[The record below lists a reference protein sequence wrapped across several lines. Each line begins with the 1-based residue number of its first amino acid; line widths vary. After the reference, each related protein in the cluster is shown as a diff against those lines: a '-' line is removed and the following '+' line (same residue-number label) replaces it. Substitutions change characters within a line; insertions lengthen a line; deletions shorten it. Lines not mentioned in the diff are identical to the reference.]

1 MAKLEE
7 YRRKRRF
14 DRTPEPSGAPEPA
27 ADKVQEKTSPAPK
40 PATAGKRTRL
50 PKPKLPQLEVRPG
63 AEHGDTFV
71 VQKHRATR
79 LHYDFRLAIDGTL
92 KSWAVPKG
100 PSQSHADKRL
110 AVMTE
115 DHPLDYGDFEGKIPE
130 GNYGAGTVMVWD
142 RGTFHVEGN
151 LDALKQLEKGEIKFS
166 LNGEKLRGSFVLV
179 KLKQS
184 EKGNEWLMIKH
195 KDAAEDSSW
204 NIDEHDGSALTGRT
218 LEEIKEELP
227 PKRKPIPIQATELQ
241 SARKSAMPARVEP
254 MLATLADR
262 PFSDPNWLFE
272 IKWDGVRALAR
283 IENGDLTLRSRN
295 SIDITQRY
303 PEMASLPTA
312 LAARDAIL
320 DGEIVALDAQG
331 RGDFERL
338 QERMHVRA
346 PSENLVAQIPV
357 VYFAFDLLYC
367 DGYDL
372 REAPL
377 LERKQLLQRLLYT
390 SERFR
395 YADHQLEHGR
405 ELFDLAAQNGLEGI
419 VAKRADCPYVSD
431 RSSYWVKLKITK
443 TVDAVVGGWTE
454 ARTSALPL
462 GSLLLGLYQGKKLRF
477 IGHVGSGFDAKK
489 LKELSSRLNE
499 LAPSACPFDAVP
511 ETNEKPSWV
520 SPALVAR
527 VKFGGWTQERALR
540 HPVFIA
546 LREDVSPADCQ
557 WENEIV
563 AEARAAA
570 PAVVHAP
577 EVVGRVLSSK
587 DEIEAELF
595 KGRSET
601 VTIEL
606 DGKRLRLSNLNKV
619 YFPESGYTKR
629 NLLAYYY
636 RMADSILPFLRDRAL
651 VLRRYPDGIKGQAFF
666 QKDVREGLPDWFKT
680 VPVDSE
686 HRGEV
691 IQFATAND
699 RASLLFLTGLG
710 CIDHNPLSNRY
721 DDLDHPDYFFLD
733 LDPSDGTEFSVV
745 VTIAKALH
753 EKLEELRLASF
764 LKTSG
769 ATGMHIYLP
778 VEPIYTYEQLRTF
791 GEIIA
796 RTVTAE
802 HPNLVTNERTVAKRP
817 AGRVLIDVQQN
828 AHGRPLAAAYSVR
841 AFPQA
846 PVSAPLLP
854 RELRPSLRPET
865 LNIKTVFARL
875 KDKGDLWADFWKRR
889 QRLEQAIELLSTRMP
904 PRTKK
909 AP

>member
-7 YRRKRRF
+7 YQRKRRF
-14 DRTPEPSGAPEPA
+14 DRTPEPSGKPEPV
-27 ADKVQEKTSPAPK
+27 ADKDQNEPSPA
-40 PATAGKRTRL
+40 AKRTHL
-50 PKPKLPQLEVRPG
+50 PKPKLPHLEVRPG
-63 AEHGDTFV
+63 QEHGDTFV

-92 KSWAVPKG
+92 KSWAVPRG

-110 AVMTE
+110 AVQTE
-115 DHPLDYGDFEGKIPE
+115 DHPLDYANFEGKIPE

-142 RGTFHVEGN
+142 RGTFHVEGK

-204 NIDEHDGSALTGRT
+204 KIDEHDGSALTGRT
-218 LEEIKEELP
+218 IEEIKEELP
-227 PKRKPIPIQATELQ
+227 PKRQLVPIRPEELEGAQ
-241 SARKSAMPARVEP
+241 KNAMPSRVEP
-254 MLATLADR
+254 MLATLSDR
-262 PFSDPNWLFE
+262 AFSDPNWLFE

-283 IENGDLTLRSRN
+283 IENGDLTLRSRTGA
-295 SIDITQRY
+295 DITRRY
-303 PEMASLPTA
+303 PELASLPGA
-312 LAARDAIL
+312 LSAHEAIL
-320 DGEIVALDAQG
+320 DGEIVALDAHG
-331 RGDFERL
+331 HSDFERL

-346 PSENLVAQIPV
+346 PSDHLLAQIPA
-357 VYFAFDLLYC
+357 VYFVFDLLYC

-372 REAPL
+372 RKSSL
-377 LERKQLLQRLLYT
+377 LERKQLLSRLLHT

-395 YADHQLEHGR
+395 YSDHQLDKGK
-405 ELFDLAAQNGLEGI
+405 ELFELAEKHGLEGI
-419 VAKRADCPYVSD
+419 LAKRTDSPYVAD
-431 RSSYWVKLKITK
+431 RSPYWVKLKITK

-454 ARTSALPL
+454 ARTPAIPF
-462 GSLLLGLYQGKKLRF
+462 GSLLLGLYEGKKLRF
-477 IGHVGSGFDAKK
+477 IGHVGSGFDAQK
-489 LKELSSRLNE
+489 LKELSNKLKE
-499 LAPSACPFDAVP
+499 LAVPACPFLTVP

-527 VKFGGWTQERALR
+527 VKFSGWTDEHALR

-546 LREDVSPADCQ
+546 LREDARPADCQ
-557 WENEIV
+557 RENEV
-563 AEARAAA
+563 ATATPA
-570 PAVVHAP
+570 PAIVRAP
-577 EVVGRVLSSK
+577 EIVGRVLNTAAQ
-587 DEIEAELF
+587 IEAELF

-606 DGKRLRLSNLNKV
+606 DGKRLRFSNLNKV
-619 YFPESGYTKR
+619 YFPESGHTKR

-636 RMADSILPFLRDRAL
+636 RMSDFILPFLRDRAL

-691 IQFATAND
+691 IHYATAND

-710 CIDHNPLSNRY
+710 CIDHNPWSSRY
-721 DDLDHPDYFFLD
+721 DDVNHPDYFFFD

-745 VTIAKALH
+745 VTIARALH
-753 EKLEELRLASF
+753 EKLEELRLANF

-769 ATGMHIYLP
+769 ATGIHIYIP

-802 HPNLVTNERTVAKRP
+802 YPNLVTNERTVAKRP

-828 AHGRPLAAAYSVR
+828 AHGRPLAAAHSVR

-846 PVSAPLLP
+846 PVSCPLLP

-875 KDKGDLWADFWKRR
+875 KEKGDLWGDFWKRR
-889 QRLEQAIELLSTRMP
+889 QRLEQAIELLSKWLP
-904 PRTKK
+904 PRGKK